1 MPCLVREVNDR
12 FRGRLPEA
20 KKPCYRCGKSGHAP
34 EKCYHKE
41 KVCNVC
47 KKKGH
52 IASACRSSKQKQR
65 NTDTKK
71 GQGQS
76 KMHHVK
82 DDDEKL
88 EEYALYTLNVD
99 KVNSW
104 WVAPLIDGVR
114 VPMEIDTGSAVSVVP
129 RRFWEKELKEKPLQ
143 KCARRSLVKESAYWA
158 RPTCE

>member
-1 MPCLVREVNDR
+1 MSSPSGKRSFL
-12 FRGRLPEA
+12 GKAEA

-41 KVCNVC
+41 KMCNVC

-52 IASACRSSKQKQR
+52 IASVCRSSKQKQR

-76 KMHHVK
+76 KMHHVQ
-82 DDDEKL
+82 DDDEEL

-104 WVAPLIDGVR
+104 RVAPLIDGDEYQWKSIPVQ
-114 VPMEIDTGSAVSVVP
+114 
-129 RRFWEKELKEKPLQ
+129 L
-143 KCARRSLVKESAYWA
+143 
-158 RPTCE
+158 